1 MSDQEFDLTPQ
12 IERNMNPFKIIHV
25 YNKTKI
31 YHLTR
36 QVLLDSI
43 ITQNTYCFFYHI
55 LTKEPNEFN
64 KLYDSFACLIER
76 NMSEADLYVN
86 LHEEAFDHIVNYI
99 QTSKIDGQKIYAD
112 NWKKIDEIIDLATIL
127 GMSKLVSM
135 LRSLHPTEEE
145 IQEKIRTIKIGTD
158 VLLKFCNQ
166 YYLNFSNID
175 ISCLNSAIQE
185 CIDRNSHFI
194 EDNIIKPN
202 MYKNDKINI
211 SPITEFTTNLLVKT
225 WFR

>member
-36 QVLLDSI
+36 QVLLDSM

-55 LTKEPNEFN
+55 LTKEPHEFN

-76 NMSEADLYVN
+76 SMSEADLYVN
-86 LHEEAFDHIVNYI
+86 LNEEAFDHIVNYI
-99 QTSKIDGQKIYAD
+99 QTSKIDGKKIYAD
-112 NWKKIDEIIDLATIL
+112 NWKKVEEIIDLATIL
-127 GMSKLVSM
+127 GMSKLISM
-135 LRSLHPTEEE
+135 LRLLHPTEEE
-145 IQEKIRTIKIGTD
+145 TQEKIKTIKIGLD
-158 VLLKFCNQ
+158 VLLKLCNQ
-166 YYLNFSNID
+166 YYLNLSDID
-175 ISCLNSAIQE
+175 ISCLNTAIQE
-185 CIDRNSHFI
+185 CIDRNTNFI
-194 EDNIIKPN
+194 EDNIIKPY

-211 SPITEFTTNLLVKT
+211 SPITEFTTNLLVKS
-225 WFR
+225 WFK